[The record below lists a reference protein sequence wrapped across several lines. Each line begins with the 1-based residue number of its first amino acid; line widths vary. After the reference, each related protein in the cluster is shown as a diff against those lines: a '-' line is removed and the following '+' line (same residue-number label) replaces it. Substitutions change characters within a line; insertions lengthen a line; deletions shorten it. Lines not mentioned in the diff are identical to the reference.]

1 MPKSVTKK
9 SLYSVHPGVAMV
21 QEAVARLKEK
31 TGRTLD
37 EWIELV
43 DKSGPATEKDRRE
56 WLKKRYGLGTNYS
69 WWIADRSCGKASED
83 TDPEE
88 YLRAAHMY
96 VEDMYSGS
104 KAGLRPLHDRLLA
117 LGLGIGKDV
126 KACPRK
132 TIVSLYRN
140 HVFAQIKP
148 ATRTRI
154 DFGLALGSTRAK
166 GRLLDTG
173 GFAKKDRITHRFAI
187 SRLEDIDDEVSRWL
201 KTAYDLDG

>member
-1 MPKSVTKK
+1 
-9 SLYSVHPGVAMV
+9 MV
-21 QEAVARLKEK
+21 QATIARLKEK

-37 EWIELV
+37 EWIDLV
-43 DKSGPATEKDRRE
+43 NQSGPAAEKDRRE
-56 WLKKRYGLGTNYS
+56 WLKKQYNLGTNYS
-69 WWIADRSCGKASED
+69 WWIAERSCGKGSED
-83 TDPEE
+83 TDPEQ
-88 YLRAAHMY
+88 YLKAAQRY
-96 VEDMYSGS
+96 VEDMYSGG

-117 LGLGIGKDV
+117 LGLSIGNDV
-126 KACPRK
+126 KACPCK
-132 TIVSLYRN
+132 TIVPLYCN

-148 ATRTRI
+148 TTRTRI

-187 SRLEDIDDEVSRWL
+187 SRLEDIDDEVKHWL